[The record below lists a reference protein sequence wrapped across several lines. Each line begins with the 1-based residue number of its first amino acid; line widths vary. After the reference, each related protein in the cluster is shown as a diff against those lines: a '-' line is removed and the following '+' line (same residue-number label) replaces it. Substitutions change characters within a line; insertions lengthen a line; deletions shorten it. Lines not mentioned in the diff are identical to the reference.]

1 MVTSFPSF
9 DSSRLNPTK
18 SALTFLNPK
27 YMIMERRITE
37 NKMDPITT
45 AYITLVSSTGFPI
58 VVDKFVGVRVG
69 SKDQNKSFVNNSNRD
84 IFTEVNIS
92 TFSFPKV
99 VH

>member
-1 MVTSFPSF
+1 
-9 DSSRLNPTK
+9 
-18 SALTFLNPK
+18 
-27 YMIMERRITE
+27 
-37 NKMDPITT
+37 MDPITT

-99 VH
+99 VHWKKKKRKLKKINQNQLIK